1 MAREEFLDELSDDFP
16 CKRIYSFD
24 ESFRY
29 DTVRRELMDAVLDGT
44 FEMYE
49 CAVKESEFS
58 YKITADEN
66 FVLEVKYKEDR
77 WGKIFSYVAE
87 AFDIGEAAFRF
98 FVVVPRVLDEGEVLL
113 AAERGLTVNQ
123 ESREKHDHCEQTHV
137 LEEIEI
143 IALPIYRAKGHF
155 LNSSVFLCRDNR
167 YVLTVTHLSPG
178 ARKYTLLNEVYTDC
192 DFAELIAA
200 GYVAYFDWE
209 TCPGPFDEVY
219 QEVYK
224 RVTH

>member
-16 CKRIYSFD
+16 CKRIYSYD

-44 FEMYE
+44 FEKYE

-58 YKITADEN
+58 YEIAADSN

-77 WGKIFSYVAE
+77 WQKTFSYVAE

-113 AAERGLTVNQ
+113 AAERGLIVDQ
-123 ESREKHDHCEQTHV
+123 ESREKHDHCEQTQAP
-137 LEEIEI
+137 EEIEL
-143 IALPIYRAKGHF
+143 IAPPIYRAKGHF
-155 LNSSVFLCRDNR
+155 LISSVFLCRDGR

-178 ARKYTLLNEVYTDC
+178 ARKYTLLDEVYTDGE
-192 DFAELIAA
+192 FAELIAA
-200 GYVAYFDWE
+200 GYVAHFDRE